1 MTNALLAG
9 LTGLRANQ
17 NYLDVIG
24 NNLANSNTTGYK
36 ASRVTFS
43 DILSQSIRPA
53 TAPTNNLGGTNPV
66 QLGRGAGIATVD
78 QNFTQGT
85 LLQTGRTLDLAIQ
98 GNGFFVLQGG
108 GDQYYT
114 RVGAFGLDS
123 QEYLVDLRSGLKVQS
138 TSGSPV
144 QIRLNSV
151 VPPDPTT
158 QIDFRG
164 NLPGEVTGPT
174 IETWQSEAPFKS
186 ASSAQVTGTAV
197 EPFTIPAGATL
208 QVSVDLGSVQ
218 TITLNTTATPT
229 TMTAAQLAAAIN
241 SQLTGAKASVGAGN
255 TLAIA
260 SNSTGSNARLTVQSG
275 PSATLLGLSTTP
287 TVGSEAVATSTTAL
301 NDLKGNTV
309 DYVNGDR
316 IRLVGS
322 KPDGTPVDVSFT
334 YGTDGTTLGDLVNFA
349 NTAFGPG
356 ASVSLSPD
364 GTLSLASLNPGEAS
378 LTLTIQDSTSTS
390 QVGQTNFATNRLV
403 VTTEGRA
410 PDKETSVVSV
420 YDSLGIL
427 HSVTVNF
434 ERQIDGRWIVSASI
448 PPEEGTITNPNIASL
463 SFGADGSLPAALAST
478 LDITWAGGAGSQTV
492 RLGFGT
498 PGGFDGVTQFGA
510 SGDVFGNADGAPPGS
525 LSSIGIRPD
534 GTVEGFFTNGKIV
547 PIDTLQVALFTN
559 PAGLT
564 RDGNG
569 LLKVSS
575 NSGAAQL
582 ATPGSGSAGTV
593 VSGSLEG
600 SNVDVAE
607 EFVRLIEAQRGFQA
621 NARVISTT
629 DQVLAELVNLGR

>member
-218 TITLNTTATPT
+218 TITLNSSAAST
-229 TMTAAQLAAAIN
+229 TMTAAQLATAIN
-241 SQLTGAKASVGAGN
+241 SQLTGAKASVGPGN

-287 TVGSEAVATSTTAL
+287 TVGSEAVAASTTAL

-364 GTLSLASLNPGEAS
+364 GTLSL
-378 LTLTIQDSTSTS
+378 
-390 QVGQTNFATNRLV
+390 
-403 VTTEGRA
+403 
-410 PDKETSVVSV
+410 
-420 YDSLGIL
+420 
-427 HSVTVNF
+427 
-434 ERQIDGRWIVSASI
+434 
-448 PPEEGTITNPNIASL
+448 
-463 SFGADGSLPAALAST
+463 
-478 LDITWAGGAGSQTV
+478 
-492 RLGFGT
+492 
-498 PGGFDGVTQFGA
+498 
-510 SGDVFGNADGAPPGS
+510 
-525 LSSIGIRPD
+525 SS
-534 GTVEGFFTNGKIV
+534 
-547 PIDTLQVALFTN
+547 
-559 PAGLT
+559 
-564 RDGNG
+564 
-569 LLKVSS
+569 
-575 NSGAAQL
+575 
-582 ATPGSGSAGTV
+582 
-593 VSGSLEG
+593 
-600 SNVDVAE
+600 
-607 EFVRLIEAQRGFQA
+607 
-621 NARVISTT
+621 
-629 DQVLAELVNLGR
+629 